1 MFAHFVKDT
10 GSFLGSIIEAHTVIG
25 ADVGVFA
32 FVDDRTF
39 HQLFPPALVWA
50 AQILRGE
57 LCDRALQEVGRNAG
71 LRQGRRALFKK
82 KKKKSNATHNTVY
95 EAGTKDVINW

>member
-10 GSFLGSIIEAHTVIG
+10 GSFPGSIIEAHTVIG
-25 ADVGVFA
+25 ADVAAFA

-50 AQILRGE
+50 AQILRSK
-57 LCDRALQEVGRNAG
+57 LCDRALQEVGRNTG

-82 KKKKSNATHNTVY
+82 RRKKSQCNT
-95 EAGTKDVINW
+95 

>member
-71 LRQGRRALFKK
+71 LRQGWRALFKK
-82 KKKKSNATHNTVY
+82 RKRKKLMQHTTPFMKLEQKM
-95 EAGTKDVINW
+95 